1 MKKTKRKERVGA
13 ALMFTIYCH
22 DDKFIQRF
30 IFFLIV
36 ADDHFVQVMRMRT
49 RMKMMT
55 S

>member
-13 ALMFTIYCH
+13 TLMFTIYCH
-22 DDKFIQRF
+22 DDKLILRF
-30 IFFLIV
+30 YLIV